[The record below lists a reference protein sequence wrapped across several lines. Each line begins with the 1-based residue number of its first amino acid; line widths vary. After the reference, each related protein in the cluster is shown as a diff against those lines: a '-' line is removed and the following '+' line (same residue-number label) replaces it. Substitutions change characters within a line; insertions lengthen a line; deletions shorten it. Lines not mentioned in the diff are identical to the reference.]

1 MTRDPALARLVK
13 HALQREAQ
21 QNLSAGH
28 HLMNGHWIPADALRR
43 TRRKTRIAHLRQTVE
58 ALVFWAMTALIGLA
72 LMAIV
77 VAIL

>member
-43 TRRKTRIAHLRQTVE
+43 KTRIIHLRQTVE